1 MAEDSRARRL
11 LVEALGI
18 QSDFW
23 GLGRITGEIY
33 AVLYIAPTAMS
44 LAGLASALGVTKGA
58 VSVAIRRLE
67 ALRMVQRQH
76 QPGDRRVFFVA
87 TVDFW
92 DIARQVLRQRYEPAF
107 ARAFQL
113 LAESI
118 QAADTAGDQVL
129 AERLRALQRFYDL
142 LDQLATVLLT
152 VEPADIAHLT
162 EVVHPMLTANKGAT
176 DS

>member
-1 MAEDSRARRL
+1 MAEGPEARRL

-33 AVLYIAPTAMS
+33 AVLYTAPSALS
-44 LAGLASALGVTKGA
+44 LADLSSALGVTKGA

-67 ALRMVQRQH
+67 DLRMVRRQY

-92 DIARQVLRQRYEPAF
+92 AIAREFLRRRYEPAF
-107 ARAFQL
+107 ASAFQL
-113 LAESI
+113 VAEAIQVAEHGDDPELA
-118 QAADTAGDQVL
+118 A
-129 AERLRALQRFYDL
+129 RLRALQHFYNL
-142 LDQLATVLLT
+142 LDQLAAVLVAIDPSAIPHL
-152 VEPADIAHLT
+152 VETLMPLIAQRGGT
-162 EVVHPMLTANKGAT
+162 P
-176 DS
+176 S